1 MAIVDSVPISL
12 DTSTAKPLDP
22 YISLPWKSEYQC
34 QYTWKLPL
42 FPSSSVALHSTPK
55 HLASPLSDFHPK
67 TTDRAAE
74 ADYGAM
80 PLSRATTTSGS
91 DASVKVNSCPKTV
104 AFANVEKAAALPAQN
119 NNLSRAD
126 VVGGSMASEGVPT
139 NQSGNM
145 ATEQDTALPF
155 IESIA
160 AATAATAGKHT
171 HIEPCVHHSLPLQ
184 AMCGKSDNS
193 EPHRSFLHTGSNP
206 QPTLLTASRD
216 SRETTLHTD
225 QPARVQLLDV
235 PSDKKHR
242 TVHEQCPTS
251 VPLRNSPIQS
261 HPLMMPFGY
270 GNTNPA
276 VSENYFKTF
285 NIRAPSEGVYANT
298 SERGDRIR
306 EFRNSISS
314 PTEATTERPKIAN
327 PNDALRL
334 YIEARKQVE
343 KLQMAYHSEYRSKY
357 LDWTQSARRSSN
369 IDSIVETE
377 PPSPLSPVLKACSGI
392 TDNATGNSG
401 VSKANP
407 YYNLANPA
415 AGLPLGS
422 GVPGVPVK
430 RIRPSLTTKI
440 SHPIE
445 SGSSEGVI
453 PRDAFS
459 KSLLS
464 ENARYFPIEAK
475 PRIIDLT
482 QQRKPT
488 RLQSKT
494 TLNGASLRGQER
506 GGRRCTAASVLPKH
520 HQTNPTQ
527 SGRLGSAQVLNSGR
541 SPYQGWSVFDEMM
554 AIKPAGISDAETHM
568 YRERRHYPCPP
579 GPLQVQ
585 DDTRTFS
592 QRYGALAGDSNPTH
606 NTDEGALATWGLA
619 KEVLQRA
626 QSRDQ
631 QNK

>member
-22 YISLPWKSEYQC
+22 YIFLPWKSEYQC

-126 VVGGSMASEGVPT
+126 VVGVWP
-139 NQSGNM
+139 
-145 ATEQDTALPF
+145 
-155 IESIA
+155 
-160 AATAATAGKHT
+160 
-171 HIEPCVHHSLPLQ
+171 V
-184 AMCGKSDNS
+184 KSDNS
-193 EPHRSFLHTGSNP
+193 EPHRSLLHAGSNP

-314 PTEATTERPKIAN
+314 PTEATTERPKIA
-327 PNDALRL
+327 
-334 YIEARKQVE
+334 Q
-343 KLQMAYHSEYRSKY
+343 
-357 LDWTQSARRSSN
+357 
-369 IDSIVETE
+369 
-377 PPSPLSPVLKACSGI
+377 
-392 TDNATGNSG
+392 
-401 VSKANP
+401 
-407 YYNLANPA
+407 
-415 AGLPLGS
+415 
-422 GVPGVPVK
+422 
-430 RIRPSLTTKI
+430 
-440 SHPIE
+440 
-445 SGSSEGVI
+445 
-453 PRDAFS
+453 
-459 KSLLS
+459 
-464 ENARYFPIEAK
+464 
-475 PRIIDLT
+475 
-482 QQRKPT
+482 
-488 RLQSKT
+488 
-494 TLNGASLRGQER
+494 
-506 GGRRCTAASVLPKH
+506 PK
-520 HQTNPTQ
+520 
-527 SGRLGSAQVLNSGR
+527 
-541 SPYQGWSVFDEMM
+541 
-554 AIKPAGISDAETHM
+554 
-568 YRERRHYPCPP
+568 
-579 GPLQVQ
+579 
-585 DDTRTFS
+585 
-592 QRYGALAGDSNPTH
+592 
-606 NTDEGALATWGLA
+606 
-619 KEVLQRA
+619 
-626 QSRDQ
+626 
-631 QNK
+631 

>member
-22 YISLPWKSEYQC
+22 YIFLPWKSEYQ
-34 QYTWKLPL
+34 
-42 FPSSSVALHSTPK
+42 
-55 HLASPLSDFHPK
+55 

-126 VVGGSMASEGVPT
+126 VVGVWPV
-139 NQSGNM
+139 
-145 ATEQDTALPF
+145 
-155 IESIA
+155 
-160 AATAATAGKHT
+160 K
-171 HIEPCVHHSLPLQ
+171 V
-184 AMCGKSDNS
+184 
-193 EPHRSFLHTGSNP
+193 
-206 QPTLLTASRD
+206 D

-285 NIRAPSEGVYANT
+285 NIRAPSEGQVYANT

-314 PTEATTERPKIAN
+314 PTEATTERPKIPN

-488 RLQSKT
+488 RLQSET

-506 GGRRCTAASVLPKH
+506 EGRRCTTASVLPKH